1 MVFAKKEWREAL
13 TEFSDD
19 VFDKAILSCREFYEL
34 PPTLPQMILCCR
46 QIKRRVIHVV
56 KQSEPVSVNQ
66 EWVALHLKKCRE
78 MLGQNQGEN
87 R

>member
-13 TEFSDD
+13 SEFSDD

-46 QIKRRVIHVV
+46 QIKRRVIHFV
-56 KQSEPVSVNQ
+56 KQSEPAPVNR
-66 EWVALHLKKCRE
+66 EAAAFYLKKCKE
-78 MLGQNQGEN
+78 MLAT
-87 R
+87 